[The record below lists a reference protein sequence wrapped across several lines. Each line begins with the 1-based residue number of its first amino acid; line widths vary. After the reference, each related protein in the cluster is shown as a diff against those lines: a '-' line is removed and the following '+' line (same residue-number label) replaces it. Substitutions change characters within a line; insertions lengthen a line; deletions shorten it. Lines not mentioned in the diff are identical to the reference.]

1 MIGNAHENINDLM
14 ETVEFWM
21 KNKITVNPFICTP
34 YVGSPIF
41 YEYKDKV
48 LQQYDDKIRILKRNE
63 DKNKEILY
71 KN

>member
-1 MIGNAHENINDLM
+1 
-14 ETVEFWM
+14 M

-48 LQQYDDKIRILKRNE
+48 LQQYDDRIRILKEKEE
-63 DKNKEILY
+63 DHKELLHES
-71 KN
+71 